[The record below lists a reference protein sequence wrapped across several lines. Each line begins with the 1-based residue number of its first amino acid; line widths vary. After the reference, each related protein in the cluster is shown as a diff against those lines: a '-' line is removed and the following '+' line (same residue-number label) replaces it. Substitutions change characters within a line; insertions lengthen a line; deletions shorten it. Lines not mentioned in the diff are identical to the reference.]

1 MRILDIIEYEAKY
14 KKNIILN
21 SIQWKTTLQREYAMN
36 EYYRLDAI
44 ENYAKIAKTF
54 KNDETKKY
62 QFLLEEFSQRILLE
76 SYLLEIRNKCT
87 DIA

>member
-44 ENYAKIAKTF
+44 ENYAKIAK
-54 KNDETKKY
+54 
-62 QFLLEEFSQRILLE
+62 LLAKR
-76 SYLLEIRNKCT
+76 
-87 DIA
+87 